1 MDKVDEGSEYF
12 LKSVKFFDQN
22 GAPITPA
29 SIKWQV
35 YDKESGASMNTEQT
49 VGSPAQEVSITIP
62 AACNAMSDET
72 KTEEVRWV
80 EVRATYAGSGAH
92 NQHFEYGLVNL
103 FGS

>member
-1 MDKVDEGSEYF
+1 MDKIDEGSEYF

-22 GAPITPA
+22 GAPVTPT

-35 YDKESGASMNTEQT
+35 YDKDTGTAMNTEQS
-49 VGSPAQEVSITIP
+49 VAVPAQEVAITIP
-62 AACNAMSDET
+62 VACNAMNDET
-72 KTEEVRWV
+72 KSEEVRWV
-80 EVRATYAGSGAH
+80 EVRGGYSGGGVH